1 MKHPEFQGQHKL
13 SQIYLK
19 QFGYKKGDK
28 WWLSVSKFGSPKTEN
43 VLIENFTKETNI
55 FDLPFNN
62 FELKRHFEKTSS
74 IIENRYQTVIS
85 NLDNQKRLTLNDKRL
100 LCNFVPNLMCRTQPF
115 RGFIDSLLRTSDT
128 REKFLN
134 EITSHSD
141 DKQETKDL
149 LAQLEIDFQLNVAI
163 GTLMN
168 YMVKVLS
175 NFNQVVIRSEGN
187 KGWMTTDNP
196 IYMDRRGH
204 FEWIIPI
211 EAEIYF
217 PLSKDYCLFMYNEKS
232 VDNHNYLKKLEQDKI
247 HNVDF
252 DTFQSMTQKIVLNV
266 YEYLIMPIE
275 LEETDLTR
283 EQNCS

>member
-19 QFGYKKGDK
+19 QFGYKKDDK
-28 WWLSVSKFGSPKTEN
+28 WWLSVSKFGNPRTEN

-62 FELKRHFEKTSS
+62 FELKRHFENTSN

-85 NLDNQKRLTLNDKRL
+85 NLDNQKRLTPRDKGL

-115 RGFIDSLLRTSDT
+115 RGLIDSLLRTSDT
-128 REKFLN
+128 RDKFLN
-134 EITSHSD
+134 EITLFSD
-141 DKQETKDL
+141 DTQETKDQ
-149 LAQLEIDFQLNVAI
+149 LAMLKIDFQLNVAI

-168 YMVKVLS
+168 HMVKVLS
-175 NFNQVVIRSEGN
+175 NYNQVVIKDEGN

-196 IYMDRRGH
+196 VYMDRQDH

-217 PLSKDYCLFMYNEKS
+217 PLSKDYCLFMYHEKS
-232 VDNHNYLKKLEQDKI
+232 PSNLNPLRKLEKDKI

-252 DTFQSMTQKIVLNV
+252 DTFHGITQKVVTNL
-266 YEYLIMPIE
+266 YEYLIMPVE
-275 LEETDLTR
+275 LEETDLTK
-283 EQNCS
+283 EENGL